1 MSEIIALSDAVSLA
15 LHGMGLLAAGGR
27 RSAREMAEE
36 MKVSEAHLAKVFQ
49 RLVKNGLVLST
60 RGPGGGFELARD
72 PEDITLFNIYSVIEG
87 VPSGQ
92 YCLLRKNECPFEECI
107 FGSMLEKMTMNF
119 TDYLKQTTLADLKR
133 GAKA

>member
-27 RSAREMAEE
+27 RNARELAEE

-49 RLVKNGLVLST
+49 RLGKNGLVHST
-60 RGPGGGFELARD
+60 RGPGGGFELAKD
-72 PEDITLFNIYSVIEG
+72 PGEISLFHIYSVIEG

-92 YCLLRKNECPFEECI
+92 YCLLQKNQCPFEECI
-107 FGSMLEKMTMNF
+107 FGSTLEKLARDF
-119 TDYLKQTTLADLKR
+119 TDYLKKTTLADMKR